1 MSNKDFLNMNNNKK
15 NKEEQKKSDNKNIKT
30 QNKERE
36 CRQILKDGMKKMEKS
51 LNSKDKKDFNKNK
64 SKDYFAI
71 IKTMINK
78 NNSNN
83 KGNKNF

>member
-1 MSNKDFLNMNNNKK
+1 
-15 NKEEQKKSDNKNIKT
+15 
-30 QNKERE
+30 
-36 CRQILKDGMKKMEKS
+36 MKKMEKR

-64 SKDYFAI
+64 SNDYFAI
-71 IKTMINK
+71 IKKMINK